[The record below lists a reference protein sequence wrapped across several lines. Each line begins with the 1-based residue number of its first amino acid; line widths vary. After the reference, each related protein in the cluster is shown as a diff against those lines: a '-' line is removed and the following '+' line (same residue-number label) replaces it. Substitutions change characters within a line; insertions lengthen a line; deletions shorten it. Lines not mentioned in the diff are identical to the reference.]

1 MDYPD
6 FDVRSASIEATGYF
20 LMAYFKSGDAA
31 VAEKFSDGLTMFL
44 DTLVGI
50 VKEEEE
56 HQVIKINRPKSVCPS
71 CILAWPGLLCIWV
84 GHFTG
89 PNYKRPAHL
98 SKLKFSR

>member
-1 MDYPD
+1 MENNTQINFQVTNLMDYPD

-20 LMAYFKSGDAA
+20 LMACFKSGDAA

-56 HQVIKINRPKSVCPS
+56 HQVKYSV
-71 CILAWPGLLCIWV
+71 
-84 GHFTG
+84 FT
-89 PNYKRPAHL
+89 RE
-98 SKLKFSR
+98 S

>member
-56 HQVIKINRPKSVCPS
+56 PNNQLDKTVEETLDVTPS
-71 CILAWPGLLCIWV
+71 PLAKYFCDVLL
-84 GHFTG
+84 
-89 PNYKRPAHL
+89 
-98 SKLKFSR
+98 

>member
-31 VAEKFSDGLTMFL
+31 VAERFSDGLTMFL

-56 HQVIKINRPKSVCPS
+56 HQARIKEEVEREELR
-71 CILAWPGLLCIWV
+71 ILEPHVETEDKKQKMVHNLMKV
-84 GHFTG
+84 TM
-89 PNYKRPAHL
+89 
-98 SKLKFSR
+98 